1 MPDLNEEILKLKAEG
16 MSLRRIAAALGV
28 SHVTVLKRW
37 RAMEGDREVVTGKCR
52 KRLPAITEGKDKQAT
67 GSISHPSR
75 PCEESRDGGN
85 QVVTQKPPSHTL
97 TESVNH
103 SGNHSRGP
111 LLGMKRL
118 FQGVDSESGDLFEGI
133 KVFLESNGIEVY
145 RMNVELEGYQVK
157 NNGQTIRI
165 YVQRKQT
172 GASQV
177 PRTS

>member
-1 MPDLNEEILKLKAEG
+1 MPDLNEEIRKLKAEG

-85 QVVTQKPPSHTL
+85 QVVTQKPPSSPL
-97 TESVNH
+97 NESVNP

-111 LLGMKRL
+111 LLGMK
-118 FQGVDSESGDLFEGI
+118 GLFEGA
-133 KVFLESNGIEVY
+133 NMGG
-145 RMNVELEGYQVK
+145 MNSGGPRRRGPEHLFGHP
-157 NNGQTIRI
+157 GSGRRARTGRI
-165 YVQRKQT
+165 I
-172 GASQV
+172 S
-177 PRTS
+177 RTLITRDG